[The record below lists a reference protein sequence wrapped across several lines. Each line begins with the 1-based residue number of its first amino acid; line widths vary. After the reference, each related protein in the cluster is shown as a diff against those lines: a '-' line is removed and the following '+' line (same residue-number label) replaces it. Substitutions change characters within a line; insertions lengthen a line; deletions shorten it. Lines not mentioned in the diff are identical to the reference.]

1 MFQVWFWVINLRI
14 GFSNCP
20 AITKL
25 WGIINHL
32 AVGRREQLAAI
43 WIYGRYEDFRLEA
56 NNLCNNEEMHCV
68 KEKIRIIT

>member
-1 MFQVWFWVINLRI
+1 MGHNQSLGSR
-14 GFSNCP
+14 
-20 AITKL
+20 KM
-25 WGIINHL
+25 
-32 AVGRREQLAAI
+32 REQLAAI